1 MKPLKSYRNKE
12 AIMDAI
18 IEVFKAREDWGDA
31 IERETGSRPEDF
43 KAQKAYDLA
52 FQSFGGNSFAE
63 GKYDVTKL
71 EMYEYL
77 QRAEYLFQQAKE
89 RHFQALYLATP
100 EGRARQTELTERLGH
115 EREKM
120 WNYIN
125 EARENLGEWLRA
137 NCNCDRWNITR
148 FGPDGIAFALKQ
160 DDGAIDATSTFQVV
174 LNGDKLAI
182 LPHLTRIGDAAFQD
196 GHVVKAMWIGWLV
209 TDGHTEPLRVFL
221 IDFRERQAAY
231 NRTVGELQTA
241 LSNLGKHQ

>member
-31 IERETGSRPEDF
+31 VERETGERPEDF
-43 KAQKAYDLA
+43 KAQKACDLA
-52 FQSFGGNSFAE
+52 FQTFGGNSFRPGEYTYTRA
-63 GKYDVTKL
+63 
-71 EMYEYL
+71 EMYGYGL
-77 QRAEYLFQQAKE
+77 HAEFLFQQAKE
-89 RHFQALYLATP
+89 RHLQARYLATP

-120 WNYIN
+120 QNYIN
-125 EARENLGEWLRA
+125 EARKNLGEWLGA
-137 NCNCDRWNITR
+137 NWNCDRWNITR
-148 FGPDGIAFALKQ
+148 FGPDGITFALKQ
-160 DDGAIDATSTFQVV
+160 ADGAIDAASTFQVV

-182 LPHLTRIGDAAFQD
+182 LPNLTRIADANFQD

-221 IDFRERQAAY
+221 IDFNERQAAY

>member
-31 IERETGSRPEDF
+31 VERETGERPEDF

-52 FQSFGGNSFAE
+52 FQSLGGNSFRPGEYTTSRA
-63 GKYDVTKL
+63 
-71 EMYEYL
+71 EMYGYGL
-77 QRAEYLFQQAKE
+77 HAEFLFQQTKD
-89 RHFQALYLATP
+89 RHLQARYLATP
-100 EGRARQTELTERLGH
+100 EGKRRQAELLDELEAEMESMKT
-115 EREKM
+115 
-120 WNYIN
+120 YID
-125 EARENLGEWLRA
+125 EARENLGKWLRI

-148 FGPDGIAFALKQ
+148 FGPDGIVFALKQ
-160 DDGAIDATSTFQVV
+160 ADGAIDAASTFQVV
-174 LNGDKLAI
+174 LNGDKLAV
-182 LPHLTRIGDAAFQD
+182 LPNLTRIDDAAFQD

-221 IDFRERQAAY
+221 IDFNERQAAY

-241 LSNLGKHQ
+241 LSDLGKHQ